1 MKLIE
6 LEKIVQ
12 SVDINLSEKEILNYL
27 LISKRWPFR
36 YPWGQPSVE
45 ILCENEHLESKD
57 FFDINSF
64 FNFEKWIKYYDLG
77 FTTIISNVLD
87 LNSDLRKLNE
97 RLTDQTGLLING
109 NFYLSKPGRRASFEK
124 HNHPYDVIVKQIYG
138 TSQWIVDEKEIF
150 LKPKDT
156 CIIPKNVYHQV
167 INKNENKLS
176 LTINI
181 E

>member
-1 MKLIE
+1 MNLFE

-12 SVDINLSEKEILNYL
+12 SVDINLKEKDILNFL
-27 LISKRWPFR
+27 RISKRWPFR

-45 ILCENEHLESKD
+45 ILCENEHLESRN
-57 FFDINSF
+57 FFDINNF
-64 FNFEKWIKYYDLG
+64 FCFEKWSKYYELG

-87 LNSDLRKLNE
+87 LNNELRTLNE
-97 RLTDQTGLLING
+97 RLTNKTGLTINA

-124 HNHPYDVIVKQIYG
+124 HDHPYDVIVKQIYG
-138 TSQWIVDEKEIF
+138 TSQWIVNEKEMF

-156 CIIPKNVYHQV
+156 CIVPKNVYHQV

-181 E
+181 Q